1 MLKRTY
7 IYLLAI
13 VLGLALG
20 ACSDDDKGRSMPT
33 FTTIELTPAQ
43 SEYHVGDVV
52 TCTIRMVAP
61 AGEALQEASYW
72 WYASWWFS
80 DPNLKAD
87 FCQADDE
94 GVFTSQPI
102 ELTEAGDVTLYFF
115 GRVQFPQF
123 DWRKVEIGRTIK
135 VVE

>member
-13 VLGLALG
+13 VLGLGLS
-20 ACSDDDKGRSMPT
+20 ACSDDDKGCSMPA
-33 FTTIELTPAQ
+33 FGTIEVTPAQ

-52 TCTIRMVAP
+52 SCSIRMLTP
-61 AGEALQEASYW
+61 AGESLQEATYW

-87 FCQADDE
+87 FSEADDS
-94 GVFTSQPI
+94 GVFTSEPI

-115 GRVQFPQF
+115 GRVQFPRF
-123 DWRKVEIGRTIK
+123 DWRKVEIGRTIT